1 MDYKLLIKV
10 AGIIFISAVLG
21 QNLQAQSRNDV
32 IKAYNEGAKVI
43 KTDTE
48 AAITAFENA
57 VTLADQ
63 VGETADDLKQK
74 LTGALPSLYFKVAN
88 DALRANKPVQE
99 VIQAAKRAIAA
110 SEKYN
115 SATNKEN
122 SEKVMLQAYL
132 NMASG
137 FFNENDYDNALSS
150 FDSALMVNPGYV
162 AAIYNKALV
171 YLRQNNVDE
180 FEKSIDLYLEKL
192 GSGPEDEKAK
202 QASKTALEYFRAA
215 GSKASQEENLDEAL
229 ALLTKAEKY
238 GEDKDL
244 FYFFA
249 DVYNKQKKFDQAMEY
264 AQKGLALE
272 TGDSEAKAKYYFQL
286 GLAQKGKGQTSEA
299 CASFKNSLFG
309 AFAEASKAERSNLKC
324 Q

>member
-1 MDYKLLIKV
+1 
-10 AGIIFISAVLG
+10 
-21 QNLQAQSRNDV
+21 
-32 IKAYNEGAKVI
+32 
-43 KTDTE
+43 
-48 AAITAFENA
+48 
-57 VTLADQ
+57 
-63 VGETADDLKQK
+63 
-74 LTGALPSLYFKVAN
+74 
-88 DALRANKPVQE
+88 
-99 VIQAAKRAIAA
+99 
-110 SEKYN
+110 
-115 SATNKEN
+115 
-122 SEKVMLQAYL
+122 MLQAYL

-171 YLRQNNVDE
+171 YLRQNNADE

-264 AQKGLALE
+264 AQKGLRW
-272 TGDSEAKAKYYFQL
+272 DVMRRKAHYYIR
-286 GLAQKGKGQTSEA
+286 GPHTKGKGQTSEA
-299 CASFKNSLFG
+299 VLPLRLLFPC
-309 AFAEASKAERSNLKC
+309 FCEASKAERITLNASNKI
-324 Q
+324 

>member
-88 DALRANKPVQE
+88 DALSANKPVQE
-99 VIQAAKRAIAA
+99 VIQAAKRAIDA

-137 FFNENDYDNALSS
+137 IFNENDYDTALSS
-150 FDSALMVNPGYV
+150 FDSALMINPGYV
-162 AAIYNKALV
+162 SAIYNKSLV
-171 YLRQNNVDE
+171 YLRQNNADE

-215 GSKASQEENLDEAL
+215 GSKANQEENLDEAL

>member
-88 DALRANKPVQE
+88 DALSANKPVQE
-99 VIQAAKRAIAA
+99 VIQAAKRAIDA

-150 FDSALMVNPGYV
+150 FDSALMINPGYV
-162 AAIYNKALV
+162 SAIYNKSLV
-171 YLRQNNVDE
+171 YLRQNNADE

-215 GSKASQEENLDEAL
+215 GSKANQEENLDEAL

-238 GEDKDL
+238 GDDIDL